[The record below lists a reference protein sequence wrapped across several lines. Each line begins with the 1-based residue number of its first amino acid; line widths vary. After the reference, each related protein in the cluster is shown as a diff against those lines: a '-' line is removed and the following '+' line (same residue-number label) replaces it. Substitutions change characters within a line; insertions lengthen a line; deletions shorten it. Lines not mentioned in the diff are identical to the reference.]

1 MSENI
6 SPPETTSWTGRLSE
20 QSPSP
25 KGLAPNVASPR
36 PSAFSANLSHQAQ
49 AKPFLK
55 WAGGKR
61 QLLPV
66 IKEYLPAKY
75 TEYYEPFIGAGALLF
90 SLQPKKA
97 TLSDINA
104 QLTNCY
110 QVIKDQPQEL
120 LELCQKHQA
129 NNTSEY
135 YYQLRAQD
143 RQDNFNQRTAVERAA
158 RIIYLNKT
166 CFNGLFR
173 VNSSSQFNVPYGK
186 YKNPIIAE
194 PAVIQAISTYLNR
207 ATCRILNGD
216 FEQAVAT
223 AKKGSFIYF
232 DPPYHPVSDTSSFTG
247 YSMNGFEEQEQIR
260 LKKLCDRLTDK
271 GCQVLASNSASPLIK
286 SLYEDPRYE
295 VIEVKATRAINA
307 VASKRGRINELL
319 IYNKYKTKVE

>member
-6 SPPETTSWTGRLSE
+6 SPPETT
-20 QSPSP
+20 
-25 KGLAPNVASPR
+25 
-36 PSAFSANLSHQAQ
+36 FSGKLPDQAQ

-66 IKEYLPAKY
+66 IKEYLAAKY
-75 TEYYEPFIGAGALLF
+75 TEYYEPFIGAGAVLF
-90 SLQPKKA
+90 SLQPKKS
-97 TLSDINA
+97 TINDTNSE
-104 QLTNCY
+104 LVNCY

-143 RQDNFNQRTAVERAA
+143 RQADFNQRTAVERAA

-194 PAVIQAISTYLNR
+194 SGVIQAISAYLNH
-207 ATCRILNGD
+207 AQVHILNED

-223 AKKGSFIYF
+223 AKEGAFIYF
-232 DPPYHPVSDTSSFTG
+232 DPPYHPVTDTSSFTG
-247 YSMNGFEEQEQIR
+247 YSMNGFGEQEQIR
-260 LKKLCDRLTDK
+260 LKKLCDRLTDQ
-271 GCQVLASNSASPLIK
+271 GCQVLASNSAAPLIK
-286 SLYEDPRYE
+286 SLYDDPRYE

-319 IYNKYKTKVE
+319 IYNKYKTKVK